1 MRHGAIASAAICAT
15 LLSPAAFADAGR
27 VPQSTSYCEAR
38 TINYITHS
46 LPQAC
51 LTNTW
56 ESSGSKTQQII
67 PSEASSAPTT
77 IPSSGENDARDDQPP
92 TAVAAPANDSENP
105 DAAPTPFMSFEDW
118 KEMMLKRTGQDPQAL
133 KIRKPNDP
141 KEERQRYSQDES
153 FGDEDEI
160 SLNFNE
166 YSNFED
172 NKEST
177 RVTGDSNDIS
187 DDESTNYE
195 VGKPAIHRN
204 KDAGKTC
211 KERFS
216 YASFDAGATIVKAGG
231 GAKNSKAILVENKDS
246 YMLMECATA
255 NKYVII
261 ELTDDV
267 QIDTIVLA
275 NFEFFSSMIRHF
287 RVSVS
292 DRYPVKLDKWLEL
305 GTFEARNS
313 RDIQPFLVE
322 NPQIWAK
329 FVRIEFLTHY
339 GKEYYCPVSLLR
351 IHGSRLLD
359 SWRDSESGAD
369 DDLSYE
375 DEAEAES
382 TFEEPEALQDHRNN
396 STEESESI
404 VYVEAM
410 SPYRPLAN
418 PFMYY
423 ETICSS
429 TIDTVVQVEATHEVE
444 EIRTEASS
452 EIITSWN
459 DERLPTTA
467 ATLNQNRSI
476 NSTAAEATTT
486 AEATHVPTAVDTVV
500 NATTEVIEQLIHVTS
515 NLTFATATT
524 SQDNKSVSPS
534 KNTTIS
540 NSVQGKNNTNT
551 ATYSS
556 KNTTNPSTNSQGS
569 RSSTGSNTGVNKNS
583 TAGTQSKTRGS
594 TASGP
599 TSASPTAQEG
609 VFNAMAKR
617 LQSVESSLSLSLK
630 YIEEQSKHLQGA
642 FQQAERQQ
650 STKVSSFLEL
660 LNSTVIA
667 ELRAA
672 REQYDE
678 IWQSTVLALDGQ
690 RDQSE
695 RDILALSSRLN
706 LLADEVVFQ
715 KRMAIVQAVLL
726 LSCLCLVI
734 FSRGVPLPYTSPSH
748 DQAFAS
754 QFAEILASMQRPE
767 NPNSGSPLP
776 RPTPSDMSPDHLQ
789 SPPSSIPRHHEEYP
803 NHISAPAPNH
813 AEPDEYAFQ
822 CPSPLLTPTRDE
834 TVGDEWL
841 DTERIS
847 QSRASY
853 SSARKQLPSLPE
865 NSPPRTDL

>member
-1 MRHGAIASAAICAT
+1 MIPSDAT
-15 LLSPAAFADAGR
+15 LAAKTGPNLSEDA
-27 VPQSTSYCEAR
+27 TY
-38 TINYITHS
+38 
-46 LPQAC
+46 
-51 LTNTW
+51 
-56 ESSGSKTQQII
+56 
-67 PSEASSAPTT
+67 
-77 IPSSGENDARDDQPP
+77 DDQPP
-92 TAVAAPANDSENP
+92 PSTHTSAVAATATDDSDNP

-133 KIRKPNDP
+133 KVRKPSDSA
-141 KEERQRYSQDES
+141 KDERHRFSQDEP

-160 SLNFNE
+160 SLDFNE
-166 YSNFED
+166 YSNFEE
-172 NKEST
+172 NKESN
-177 RVTGDSNDIS
+177 RASGDSHDIL
-187 DDESTNYE
+187 DDESINYE

-292 DRYPVKLDKWLEL
+292 DRYPVKADKWLEL

-359 SWRDSESGAD
+359 SWRDSETGAD
-369 DDLSYE
+369 DDLFFD
-375 DEAEAES
+375 DEAEVETAVEDRE
-382 TFEEPEALQDHRNN
+382 TLEEPQVN
-396 STEESESI
+396 STEGSQSTRAI
-404 VYVEAM
+404 EAI
-410 SPYRPLAN
+410 SPYQPLAN

-423 ETICSS
+423 ETVCSS
-429 TIDTVVQVEATHEVE
+429 TLDVVQVEATHEVE
-444 EIRTEASS
+444 EVRIASDS
-452 EIITSWN
+452 EIITSWK
-459 DERLPTTA
+459 DENLPTTA
-467 ATLNQNRSI
+467 SMVYQGQSA
-476 NSTAAEATTT
+476 NSTAVEATTT
-486 AEATHVPTAVDTVV
+486 AEATIVPTSIGTVV
-500 NATTEVIEQLIHVTS
+500 NATTEIIERSIHMTT
-515 NLTFATATT
+515 NLTAATVTT
-524 SQDNKSVSPS
+524 TQEFGS
-534 KNTTIS
+534 IS
-540 NSVQGKNNTNT
+540 L
-551 ATYSS
+551 
-556 KNTTNPSTNSQGS
+556 STNGTVSAALP
-569 RSSTGSNTGVNKNS
+569 TKNS
-583 TAGTQSKTRGS
+583 TNAAIHSNRNATNANMNTQGNKSALGPNAGSNRNSTTGIQSKGRGS
-594 TASGP
+594 TTSGP
-599 TSASPTAQEG
+599 ISPSPTAQEG

-617 LQSVESSLSLSLK
+617 LQNVESSLSLSLK

-642 FQQAERQQ
+642 FKQAERQQ
-650 STKVSSFLEL
+650 SSKVSSFLEL

-734 FSRGVPLPYTSPSH
+734 FSRGVPLSYTSATH

-754 QFAEILASMQRPE
+754 QFAEILASIQRPE
-767 NPNSGSPLP
+767 NHDSGTLLSHPAP
-776 RPTPSDMSPDHLQ
+776 PDMATNCNQ
-789 SPPSSIPRHHEEYP
+789 TPPSSTPSSTCRHHDEYP
-803 NHISAPAPNH
+803 THLSTSIANHEEAG
-813 AEPDEYAFQ
+813 EYNFQ
-822 CPSPLLTPTRDE
+822 CPSPLLTPTAED
-834 TVGDEWL
+834 TVREEWL
-841 DTERIS
+841 DPEHMRTN
-847 QSRASY
+847 Y
-853 SSARKQLPSLPE
+853 SSARKPLPSLPE
-865 NSPPRTDL
+865 SSPAQTEL